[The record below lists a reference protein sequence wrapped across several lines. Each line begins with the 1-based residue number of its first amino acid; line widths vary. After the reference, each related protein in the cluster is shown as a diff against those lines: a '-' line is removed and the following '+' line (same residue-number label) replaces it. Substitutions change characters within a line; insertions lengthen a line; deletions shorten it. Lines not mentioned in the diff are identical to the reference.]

1 MEGKVARIVPIRRR
15 FVETVP
21 LVGLV
26 SSKEKDSLHR
36 LPVETRICQQAPE
49 FSGRGGITRFLSV
62 DDQRQGGADDN
73 EGRCDVE
80 LPSQP
85 GFSR

>member
-36 LPVETRICQQAPE
+36 LPVETRFASKPQNSA
-49 FSGRGGITRFLSV
+49 GV
-62 DDQRQGGADDN
+62 VA
-73 EGRCDVE
+73 
-80 LPSQP
+80 
-85 GFSR
+85 